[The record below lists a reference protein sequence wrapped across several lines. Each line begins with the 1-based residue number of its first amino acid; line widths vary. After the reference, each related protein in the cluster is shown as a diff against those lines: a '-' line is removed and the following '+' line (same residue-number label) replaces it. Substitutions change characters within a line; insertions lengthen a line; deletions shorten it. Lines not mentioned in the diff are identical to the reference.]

1 MYKCIYVEMW
11 RKPKNQERDLKM
23 VNVGAEGGQE
33 GTEIMRYERGER
45 LGRSYQK
52 AVEKAEGSR
61 REGGESIKT
70 RFPQKWHND
79 I

>member
-1 MYKCIYVEMW
+1 MYKCTYVEMW
-11 RKPKNQERDLKM
+11 RKPKNQEGDLKM

-33 GTEIMRYERGER
+33 WTETMRYERGER
-45 LGRSYQK
+45 LGKSYKK

-61 REGGESIKT
+61 REEGESIKT
-70 RFPQKWHND
+70 CFLQKWHND